1 MGTDIPLRCACGALH
16 GRALSIAPSAGAR
29 IVCYCDDCQAF
40 AHFLGRPGIAD
51 ERGGTDIFQTAP
63 ARIRLEGGLDAL
75 ACVRLSEKGM
85 HRWFCRECKSPVGN
99 TLGPKVPFVGVI
111 HSFFDIPARS
121 DRDRLLGPPLAHM
134 LTRFAAG
141 GPLPED
147 TRWRTARVI
156 GRAMRLLA
164 TWWVTGAGSP
174 SPFFDG
180 QPRAPRVPPRVLSPA
195 ERAALQPT
203 FAGA

>member
-1 MGTDIPLRCACGALH
+1 MGTDIPLRCACGALR
-16 GRALSIAPSAGAR
+16 GSALSMAPSAGAR

-40 AHFLGRPGIAD
+40 ARFLGRPGVLN

-63 ARIRLEGGLDAL
+63 ARVRLESGLDAL
-75 ACVRLSEKGM
+75 ACVRLSDKGL

-99 TLGPKVPFVGVI
+99 TLGPKVPFVGLI
-111 HSFFDIPARS
+111 HTFLDVPTSA

-134 LTRFAAG
+134 LTRFATG

-147 TRWRTARVI
+147 TRWRTVRVM
-156 GRAMRLLA
+156 GRAVRLL
-164 TWWVTGAGSP
+164 TGWWLSGAGSP

-180 QPRAPRVPPRVLSPA
+180 QPRAPRVPPRVLSAA
-195 ERAALQPT
+195 ERLALQSP
-203 FAGA
+203 AAV